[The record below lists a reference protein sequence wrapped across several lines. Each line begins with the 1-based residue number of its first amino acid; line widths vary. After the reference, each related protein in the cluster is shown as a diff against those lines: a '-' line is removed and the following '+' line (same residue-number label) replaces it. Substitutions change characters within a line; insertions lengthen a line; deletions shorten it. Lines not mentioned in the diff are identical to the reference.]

1 MATKEQ
7 RPLTAKQ
14 RAFCEHYV
22 TDAEYSATKAYLL
35 AFDATQQTAQTQGPK
50 LTHDPRVQEYVH
62 ELQKEGLRA
71 TGLSAE
77 KVLKSLQDMA
87 FNSDLAPGLKL
98 KAIDLLS
105 KNMGLQKTVVESDNV
120 TISVDI
126 EDSHECQDRTE
137 K

>member
-14 RAFCEHYV
+14 RSFCEHYV
-22 TDAEYSATKAYLL
+22 TDACYSATQAYLL
-35 AFDATQQTAQTQGPK
+35 AYDAQIDTANNEGRK
-50 LTHDPRVQEYVH
+50 LTHDPRIQAYVH
-62 ELQKEGLRA
+62 ELQKEGLKA

-77 KVLKSLQDMA
+77 KVLRGLQDIA
-87 FNSDLAPGLKL
+87 FNEQETTGIRL
-98 KAIDLLS
+98 KAMDLLS

-126 EDSHECQDRTE
+126 DKGEVQGEC
-137 K
+137 